1 MGQGGGTVGGPSGSI
16 HDGIHGEVYGGGP
29 PHHHPDGL
37 LVGGEGI

>member
-1 MGQGGGTVGGPSGSI
+1 MEVSGGGPVGGPSGYNRDGF
-16 HDGIHGEVYGGGP
+16 HDDGGP